1 MVAGAAIEVGATTAT
16 EEAPGA
22 VVAIG
27 VLSTDG
33 VVSVAAGVV
42 SAAGAAGRISP
53 ALGSIA
59 LDAFVSSVLVLLSE
73 QT

>member
-1 MVAGAAIEVGATTAT
+1 M
-16 EEAPGA
+16 
-22 VVAIG
+22 AIG
-27 VLSTDG
+27 VLSTNG

-42 SAAGAAGRISP
+42 SVAGAAGRVSP

-59 LDAFVSSVLVLLSE
+59 LDAFVSSVLVLISE